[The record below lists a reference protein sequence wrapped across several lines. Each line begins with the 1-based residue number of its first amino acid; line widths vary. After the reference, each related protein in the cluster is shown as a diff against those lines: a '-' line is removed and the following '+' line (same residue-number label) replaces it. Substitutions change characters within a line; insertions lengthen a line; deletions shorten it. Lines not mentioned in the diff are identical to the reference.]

1 MVRQLLDRG
10 DQVIACLNPEGR
22 RGDSQYH
29 RLRLG
34 ERCEEHR
41 IDLTQGSA
49 AEALL
54 DRTAPDAVIH
64 MASFGDLARCL
75 SHPREC
81 FDASAVIG
89 MRLLEAVRRSGRPLP
104 FLNHSTDKVYA
115 GHPTP
120 FRETMPLRPANIY
133 ELSKATQDQAGQVYA
148 RSYGLPVVTIRC
160 GNYFGPYENN
170 FTRIVPYVIR
180 QNLAGEEIV
189 LRSSGRFT
197 RDFLYVEDAAALNLL
212 LLDRLAEAPDALAGE
227 VFNFSLEVQLSVLA
241 VVERICSLMQQ
252 RPRLRIED
260 TAREEIPDM
269 RLDCRKARESLGWS
283 PAHGLDLALAKTI
296 AFSRQEMRAAA

>member
-1 MVRQLLDRG
+1 MKAVKLRWSMLS
-10 DQVIACLNPEGR
+10 PEKAGSR
-22 RGDSQYH
+22 SWDSSLP
-29 RLRLG
+29 RVASWVKLR
-34 ERCEEHR
+34 
-41 IDLTQGSA
+41 
-49 AEALL
+49 

-148 RSYGLPVVTIRC
+148 RSYGLPVVTIR
-160 GNYFGPYENN
+160 
-170 FTRIVPYVIR
+170 
-180 QNLAGEEIV
+180 
-189 LRSSGRFT
+189 
-197 RDFLYVEDAAALNLL
+197 
-212 LLDRLAEAPDALAGE
+212 
-227 VFNFSLEVQLSVLA
+227 
-241 VVERICSLMQQ
+241 
-252 RPRLRIED
+252 
-260 TAREEIPDM
+260 
-269 RLDCRKARESLGWS
+269 
-283 PAHGLDLALAKTI
+283 
-296 AFSRQEMRAAA
+296 